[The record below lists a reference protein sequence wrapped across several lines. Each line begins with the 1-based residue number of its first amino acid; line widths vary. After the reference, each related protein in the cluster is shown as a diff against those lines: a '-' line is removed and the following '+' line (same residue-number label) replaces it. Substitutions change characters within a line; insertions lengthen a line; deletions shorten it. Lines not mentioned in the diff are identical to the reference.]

1 MGLSIHFKGNL
12 SSGEMLP
19 LLIEE
24 VKDIC
29 ENLKWPATVF
39 ETAFPKNSF
48 EQKSSIQEIYGI
60 CFSPPESEPVS
71 LCFLSNGNL
80 VSIFS
85 WAIFVNDQMK
95 DESILLS
102 DVSVKTQY
110 AGPTIHKMIIHLLE
124 YISKKYLSQFR
135 MMDEGQYWETRDEAL
150 LERNFAF
157 LTDLLNRVGNMIE
170 TTSLQP
176 EESFESYFERIMKK
190 IRDKE

>member
-1 MGLSIHFKGNL
+1 MVFFYSAFKL
-12 SSGEMLP
+12 
-19 LLIEE
+19 
-24 VKDIC
+24 D
-29 ENLKWPATVF
+29 
-39 ETAFPKNSF
+39 
-48 EQKSSIQEIYGI
+48 
-60 CFSPPESEPVS
+60 
-71 LCFLSNGNL
+71 
-80 VSIFS
+80 
-85 WAIFVNDQMK
+85 
-95 DESILLS
+95 
-102 DVSVKTQY
+102 SV
-110 AGPTIHKMIIHLLE
+110 IHKMIIHLLE